1 MLLLLGSRTQQV
13 TIVSCAGWGIHERS
27 LRVITLLRGYWWG
40 SLSLRAESQGIAL
53 VAVQGMALLQNHEI
67 ALLESQ
73 VNVLLESQ
81 DIALPESQ
89 DISLPESQ
97 DISLPESQDI
107 AVFEGQDIAR
117 LESQD
122 CPSCMPRHG
131 ASPCLGLSAPAQ
143 PSWCAPTHILLAFVN
158 LFLAPTNL
166 FLASVNCLSGI
177 RVFF

>member
-1 MLLLLGSRTQQV
+1 MGTGLKRRQFFLGACNVVVAWQPYPTSNYCFVYRLGHPRTFPKGNHALAGLLVGIALL
-13 TIVSCAGWGIHERS
+13 
-27 LRVITLLRGYWWG
+27 
-40 SLSLRAESQGIAL
+40 ESQGIAL
-53 VAVQGMALLQNHEI
+53 IAVQGMALLQNQEI

-81 DIALPESQ
+81 DIA
-89 DISLPESQ
+89 LPESQ

-143 PSWCAPTHILLAFVN
+143 PSWCAPTHLSVAFVN
-158 LFLAPTNL
+158 C
-166 FLASVNCLSGI
+166 FLASVNFL
-177 RVFF
+177 F